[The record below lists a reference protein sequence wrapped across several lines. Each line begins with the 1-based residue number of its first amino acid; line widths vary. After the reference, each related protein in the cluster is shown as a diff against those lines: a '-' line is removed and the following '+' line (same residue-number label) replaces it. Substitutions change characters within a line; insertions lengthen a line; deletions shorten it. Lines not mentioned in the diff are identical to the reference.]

1 MDTKEYQKF
10 LIDHVL
16 EVKKWLDDDEK
27 NVEWS
32 KQRLA
37 DARKNMKVNQK
48 RLANA
53 IARAVEDDPGLDIMA
68 ILNEQGVEFPVVKQE
83 TGPYSNDPSN
93 DQRDWQ

>member
-1 MDTKEYQKF
+1 MDAKEYQKF

-16 EVKKWLDDDEK
+16 GVKKWLDDDKK

-48 RLANA
+48 RLRDA
-53 IARAVEDDPGLDIMA
+53 IARVVEDDPGLDIMA
-68 ILNEQGVEFPVVKQE
+68 ILDEQGVEFPVVNQE
-83 TGPYSNDPSN
+83 TGVYSNDPNN
-93 DQRDWQ
+93 DHRDWE